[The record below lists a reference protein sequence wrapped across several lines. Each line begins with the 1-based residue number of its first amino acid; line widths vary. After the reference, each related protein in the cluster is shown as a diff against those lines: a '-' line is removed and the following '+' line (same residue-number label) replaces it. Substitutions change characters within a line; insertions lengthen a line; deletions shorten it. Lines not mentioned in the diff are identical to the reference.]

1 MTSQLVSEQSYIV
14 SSDMGF
20 FMVKMKTVRGYDME
34 DVVHDKAVSQARA
47 VQLLVL
53 GKRIDP
59 TKPVAARSI
68 KSIWLNNEEEL
79 PS

>member
-1 MTSQLVSEQSYIV
+1 MASQEVSVKSHII

-20 FMVKMKTVRGYDME
+20 FQVKIKTVTGYDME

-47 VQLLVL
+47 VQMLTL

-59 TKPVAARSI
+59 TKPVASRSL
-68 KSIWLNNEEEL
+68 SSLWLNNEEEL
-79 PS
+79 PE

>member
-1 MTSQLVSEQSYIV
+1 MASQTVSSTSHIV

-20 FMVKMKTVRGYDME
+20 FQVKIHTVKGYDME

-47 VQLLVL
+47 IQMMIL

-59 TKPVAARSI
+59 TKPVASRSLQ
-68 KSIWLNNEEEL
+68 STWLNNEEEL
-79 PS
+79 PT